1 MRVPLP
7 HNLGKD
13 EVRRRLKNR
22 SHEIADA
29 IPGGMA
35 DVVTSWPNEDTMAMD
50 IGAMGQNVRGRVLIE
65 EARII
70 FEVDLP
76 TALSFV
82 EPIIAGAIRSKG
94 QKLLEAK
101 PRPSNPDE

>member
-7 HNLGKD
+7 HELGKD
-13 EVRRRLKNR
+13 EVRRRMKAR

-35 DVVTSWPNEDTMAMD
+35 EVETSWPNEDCMALD
-50 IGAMGQNVRGRVLIE
+50 IKAMGNVTRAQVLIE
-65 EARII
+65 DTQVI

-76 TALSFV
+76 PALSFV
-82 EPIIAGAIRSKG
+82 EPVIAGAIRKKG

-101 PRPSNPDE
+101 

>member
-7 HNLGKD
+7 HELGKD
-13 EVRRRLKNR
+13 EVRRRMKAR

-35 DVVTSWPNEDTMAMD
+35 EVETSWPNEDCMALD
-50 IGAMGQNVRGRVLIE
+50 IKAMGNVTRAQVLIE
-65 EARII
+65 DTQVI
-70 FEVDLP
+70 FEIDLP
-76 TALSFV
+76 PALSFV
-82 EPIIAGAIRSKG
+82 EPVIAGAIRKKG

-101 PRPSNPDE
+101 